1 MTVNELIQDLE
12 YFRNEYGNLDVML
25 GTSRVHE
32 ELEEVSVYYED
43 TYPISVYYED
53 TYPSYVILTP

>member
-1 MTVNELIQDLE
+1 MTIDELIQDLE

-25 GTSRVHE
+25 GVSRVHE
-32 ELEEVSVYYED
+32 ELQEV
-43 TYPISVYYED
+43 SVYYED